1 MRRTVILAG
10 IVAAILL
17 TPSAR
22 SQKIWPW
29 WVAGELGEGQL
40 KLSSDQVQGRLDS
53 TFALGFAG
61 GHQLGT
67 RARAGLHVNGW
78 LLQAFSLNDP
88 TVGESVSTVMG
99 VVDVYPLRN
108 WNRLF
113 LRGGLGRATYTVN
126 DKYQVG
132 GSGAAWESGAGF
144 EIPLRGGVSLAPTVA
159 YSAGRLGDVHIPAA
173 SQTGRR
179 YSVVEFKI
187 AALWHF
193 GRPRQIG
200 Q

>member
-1 MRRTVILAG
+1 MRRNIILAG
-10 IVAAILL
+10 IVAAMLL
-17 TPSAR
+17 GPSAQG
-22 SQKIWPW
+22 QKIWPW
-29 WVAGELGEGQL
+29 WVAGEFGEGQL
-40 KLSSDQVQGRLDS
+40 KLSSDQVPGKQDS

-88 TVGESVSTVMG
+88 TVGESVTNVMG

-108 WNRLF
+108 WNRVF
-113 LRGGLGRATYTVN
+113 LRGGLGRAIYAVN
-126 DKYQVG
+126 NKYQTG
-132 GSGAAWESGAGF
+132 GSGAAWESGVGC
-144 EIPLRGGVSLAPTVA
+144 EIPLRGGVSLAPTVTYA
-159 YSAGRLGDVHIPAA
+159 AGRLGDVHIPAE
-173 SQTGRR
+173 SQTGRG

-187 AALWHF
+187 AAIWHF
-193 GRPRQIG
+193 GRAREIG